1 MLPLKLICVQSV
13 VADEWFCVHTNLA
26 HWLGYFSLFSLLLIP
41 WKMKIPGWWC
51 WRPKSRYEVFLMREC
66 GNGGKIIEESSAVTN
81 VFVFL
86 IRDKDNFCVYVRL
99 IELMEKSCVSNDH
112 CNEIMLLMRTR
123 TVNREKARWRTEI
136 VEYCRKDEFC
146 SVVFLCKWR
155 CLHLR
160 NDFVRISDALWVV
173 SRAKNVGRLSWI
185 FLLFSRLL
193 NGGKMWIG
201 KRTILWK

>member
-1 MLPLKLICVQSV
+1 M
-13 VADEWFCVHTNLA
+13 
-26 HWLGYFSLFSLLLIP
+26 
-41 WKMKIPGWWC
+41 
-51 WRPKSRYEVFLMREC
+51 
-66 GNGGKIIEESSAVTN
+66 
-81 VFVFL
+81 
-86 IRDKDNFCVYVRL
+86 RL

-155 CLHLR
+155 CLYLR
-160 NDFVRISDALWVV
+160 NDFVRISDEPWVV

-185 FLLFSRLL
+185 SFVFSASQWWKDV
-193 NGGKMWIG
+193 NGKANDFVKI
-201 KRTILWK
+201 ILAWRVAERNELEMESK